1 MPLVGSW
8 EDLAECGEVIGRLRA
23 GEVYEGAGAGHRET
37 KPHGGGRV
45 GEMREGGRPGR
56 VAAGIRS
63 PVSLHKARLHE
74 DPLGV
79 LIE

>member
-8 EDLAECGEVIGRLRA
+8 EDLAGCGEVIGRLRKQVRSLR
-23 GEVYEGAGAGHRET
+23 GLVQGTGET
-37 KPHGGGRV
+37 KPHGGGRGV
-45 GEMREGGRPGR
+45 RDEGEPGR

-63 PVSLHKARLHE
+63 PGSLLKTQLHE